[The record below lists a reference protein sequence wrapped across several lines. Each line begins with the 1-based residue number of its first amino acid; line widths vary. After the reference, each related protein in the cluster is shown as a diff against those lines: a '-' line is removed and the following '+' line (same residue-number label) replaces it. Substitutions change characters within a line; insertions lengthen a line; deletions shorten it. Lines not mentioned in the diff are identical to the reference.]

1 MGQCL
6 AIVIRA
12 QIMPEL
18 AIFKTTF
25 SYKMKFTDMQ
35 IVAVSSTRLR
45 RTCMLNANLNI
56 AYCGPLMC
64 IVVGTVKGGPV
75 SCRGVR
81 LSPSSLGTGK
91 MQEIK
96 GKQLDLFR

>member
-1 MGQCL
+1 MG
-6 AIVIRA
+6 V
-12 QIMPEL
+12 
-18 AIFKTTF
+18 
-25 SYKMKFTDMQ
+25 D
-35 IVAVSSTRLR
+35 
-45 RTCMLNANLNI
+45 
-56 AYCGPLMC
+56 AYCGPVMC
-64 IVVGTVKGGPV
+64 IVVGTVKGGLV

>member
-1 MGQCL
+1 M
-6 AIVIRA
+6 AIETPSTPIAGPEFIRW
-12 QIMPEL
+12 IITEVGV
-18 AIFKTTF
+18 
-25 SYKMKFTDMQ
+25 D
-35 IVAVSSTRLR
+35 
-45 RTCMLNANLNI
+45 
-56 AYCGPLMC
+56 AYCGPVMC

-96 GKQLDLFR
+96 GKQLDLFP